1 MNAIQMY
8 RQTQAQTAPP
18 GELVLMLYR
27 GAVRFVAAGLA
38 GIEARDIQS
47 AHTNLVKAQAVIAH
61 LRDTLDVERGGQVA
75 QGLAQLYEYLS
86 RRLMEANV
94 KKDPVP
100 AREVE
105 GHLRELLG
113 AWEQAV
119 RSMGGAAGRPLS
131 GVSA

>member
-47 AHTNLVKAQAVIAH
+47 AHTNLVKAQAVITH

-75 QGLAQLYEYLS
+75 AGLAQLYEYLN
-86 RRLMEANV
+86 RRLMEANI
-94 KKDPVP
+94 KKDPTP

-119 RSMGGAAGRPLS
+119 RSMGGAAARPLS